1 MARYKLNEGD
11 VFTIPLGNGEFG
23 FGQAISEY
31 NKLAGSFMIGIFSL
45 KKSQVSNI
53 SLEEICSSELLFLG
67 FTFDARLYHKDWA
80 LIGNYSKNIKNILLP
95 YYRLGLPPNDMYLV
109 NHKGERLREIDEN
122 IFNKLMYKTEIAPI
136 RYENALKAYY
146 KLQEWKGEDY
156 DKMLYTSTLDSNN
169 IANQLLN

>member
-1 MARYKLNEGD
+1 
-11 VFTIPLGNGEFG
+11 
-23 FGQAISEY
+23 
-31 NKLAGSFMIGIFSL
+31 
-45 KKSQVSNI
+45 
-53 SLEEICSSELLFLG
+53 
-67 FTFDARLYHKDWA
+67 
-80 LIGNYSKNIKNILLP
+80 
-95 YYRLGLPPNDMYLV
+95 MYLV